1 VFGVAY
7 RMPGLGRSA
16 RSAFGSWLLVILLAL
31 LLLFKRRNIFPH
43 VTMILFVAGV
53 LLQAGD
59 LLIAHVP
66 SGVDVPSGA
75 AWGTI
80 IWSAYL
86 LKSARLRSTFVRRY
100 RLSRPPPFSSNRP
113 ALKADH
119 AVP

>member
-66 SGVDVPSGA
+66 SGVDVPS
-75 AWGTI
+75 TDI
-80 IWSAYL
+80 SKL
-86 LKSARLRSTFVRRY
+86 V
-100 RLSRPPPFSSNRP
+100 SRPPPFFSNTP